1 MKLQVRVLIPILA
14 LALGLWAGL
23 AQALE
28 PVRCI
33 DGAQWTQWSNNDK
46 LCYLQGMCNWADF
59 VDQAQIQ
66 GKKNYEFC
74 ISRVLVNQLKTKTFG
89 QVLEAVDAYY
99 QNPANLNKPVVEAV
113 IRSSTTVCPR

>member
-1 MKLQVRVLIPILA
+1 MKLQVRVVIPVLA
-14 LALGLWAGL
+14 LALVLWAGL
-23 AQALE
+23 AQAVT
-28 PVRCI
+28 PVHCV
-33 DGAQWTQWSNNDK
+33 DGTQWTQWSNDNK

-66 GKKNYEFC
+66 SKKPYEFC
-74 ISRVLVNQLKTKTFG
+74 ISKVLVNQLKYKTFG
-89 QVLEAVDAYY
+89 QVMEGVDGYY